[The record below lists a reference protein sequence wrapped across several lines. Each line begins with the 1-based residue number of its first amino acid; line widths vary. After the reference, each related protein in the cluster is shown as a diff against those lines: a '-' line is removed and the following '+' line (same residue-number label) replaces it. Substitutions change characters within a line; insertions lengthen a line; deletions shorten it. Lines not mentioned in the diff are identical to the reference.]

1 MVAVDGGV
9 LCTQIMSNVIAKYVE
24 RPITCCLHSGYM
36 GSYHI
41 TVSPGDRQLR
51 AEADDLERL
60 GYTS

>member
-9 LCTQIMSNVIAKYVE
+9 LCTQIMSNVTAKYVE

-41 TVSPGDRQLR
+41 TVSPG
-51 AEADDLERL
+51 
-60 GYTS
+60 